1 MAQKKIKTVSFDQ
14 GQFHNLSPINIKS
27 KNSLNPSPIR
37 VQKAL
42 QKYKLGSSKEILEE
56 DEDHLNL
63 SSQLSLENNKNNNN
77 NKLFI
82 TIPEKKLDNQT
93 SIKNNQVSPDELY
106 QEYNH
111 ELTKEQIK
119 DLIISTNKSDK
130 TNRKSLLMSSKNNNT
145 IKEVQNNI
153 LLRIKK
159 ALSMVREMATGLV
172 DEDLYLQLKI
182 INESD
187 LTINEFVLVKVYEM
201 IQPYIKNYR
210 LVKKRNSEIEE
221 TISEKND
228 KIEKLIDKV
237 EKYEMNFLHKE
248 KEFIQEIDNL
258 KLECNVKSNKIDL
271 IKKEMLIK
279 ENEMAIL
286 GNDNF

>member
-1 MAQKKIKTVSFDQ
+1 
-14 GQFHNLSPINIKS
+14 
-27 KNSLNPSPIR
+27 
-37 VQKAL
+37 
-42 QKYKLGSSKEILEE
+42 
-56 DEDHLNL
+56 
-63 SSQLSLENNKNNNN
+63 
-77 NKLFI
+77 
-82 TIPEKKLDNQT
+82 
-93 SIKNNQVSPDELY
+93 
-106 QEYNH
+106 
-111 ELTKEQIK
+111 
-119 DLIISTNKSDK
+119 
-130 TNRKSLLMSSKNNNT
+130 MSSKNNNT